1 MAFNL
6 KIEANFLSI
15 TDISTGGEIFRAS
28 LKHSTFIVDENNVFT
43 FERNF
48 ANSEG
53 VKFEDLI
60 DDSTGLAFTSVANLK
75 TFLSTNLGLISSGGG
90 GGGGVTDHTL
100 LSSIGTNTHAQIDTH
115 ISSTANPHNVTA
127 AQVGLG
133 AANNTS
139 DADKPI
145 STATQTALNGKA
157 ALVTLGF
164 EDYWCESNFAQATL
178 VQTYLTGAAI
188 SSGTI
193 NPIIPT
199 ASLNGRFPTG
209 VLIRS
214 STTANGG
221 FRFNTPS
228 SVNDYFGVVTHKLQ
242 SIFQWR
248 TAFTGVTVRL
258 GYLDTVTIAD
268 STDGA
273 YFEIIGNA
281 VTCKTANNSTRSSV
295 LMATV
300 LSLDVHY
307 AFDIEVNAAG
317 TSAVFRLYNA
327 DTNALL
333 NTETIA
339 TNIPTTSAR
348 AFGAGIVATESSLVA
363 LDIGILK
370 YFGFGTVKG
379 YSRFRG

>member
-1 MAFNL
+1 MAYNL

-15 TDISTGGEIFRAS
+15 TDTITGGELFRAP
-28 LKHSTFIVDENNVFT
+28 LDHTTFIVDEGNIFT

-48 ANSEG
+48 GNG
-53 VKFEDLI
+53 VDIKFEDLI
-60 DDSTGLAFTSVANLK
+60 NDTTGLAFTSIAALK
-75 TFLSTNLGLISSGGG
+75 TFLSTNLGVISSG

-100 LSSIGTNTHAQIDTH
+100 LSNIGTNTHAQIDTH
-115 ISSTANPHNVTA
+115 LANTANPHNVTA

-133 AANNTS
+133 AVNNTS

-164 EDYWCESNFAQATL
+164 EDYWSESNFAQATATQPNL
-178 VQTYLTGAAI
+178 VGSTIPT
-188 SSGTI
+188 GTI
-193 NPIIPT
+193 TTAIPT
-199 ASLNGRFPTG
+199 TLLNGRFPNG

-214 STTANGG
+214 SAAANSGY
-221 FRFNTPS
+221 RFSTS
-228 SVNDYFGVVTHKLQ
+228 YLTSDYFGVVSHKLQ
-242 SIFQWR
+242 SIYLWR
-248 TAFTGVTVRL
+248 TAFTNVTVRL
-258 GYLDTVTIAD
+258 GYLDTVTSAD

-273 YFEIIGNA
+273 YFELVGN
-281 VTCKTANNSTRSSV
+281 VVNCKTANNSVRTTV
-295 LMATV
+295 TMATV
-300 LSLDVHY
+300 LSLDVNY

-317 TSAVFRLYNA
+317 TSAVFKLYNA
-327 DTNALL
+327 DTNTLL

-348 AFGAGIVATESSLVA
+348 AFGAGIVATVSTATAVDLGV
-363 LDIGILK
+363 LK

-379 YSRFRG
+379 YLRFKG

>member
-1 MAFNL
+1 MAYNL

-15 TDISTGGEIFRAS
+15 TDTITGGELFRAP
-28 LKHSTFIVDENNVFT
+28 LDHTTFIVDEGNIFT

-48 ANSEG
+48 GNG
-53 VKFEDLI
+53 VDIRFEHLI
-60 DDSTGLAFTSVANLK
+60 NDATGLAFTSIAALK
-75 TFLSTNLGLISSGGG
+75 TFLSTNLGVISSGGG

-100 LSSIGTNTHAQIDTH
+100 LSNIGTNTHAQIDTH
-115 ISSTANPHNVTA
+115 LANTANPHNVTA

-133 AANNTS
+133 AVNNTS

-164 EDYWCESNFAQATL
+164 EDYWSESNFLQ
-178 VQTYLTGAAI
+178 VSLTQPNLLGTAI

-193 NPIIPT
+193 NAIPT
-199 ASLNGRFPTG
+199 ASLNGRFPNG
-209 VLIRS
+209 VFIRS

-221 FRFNTPS
+221 YKFSTPS
-228 SVNDYFGVVTHKLQ
+228 LVNDYFGVVSHKLQ

-258 GYLDTVTIAD
+258 GYLDTATIAD

-273 YFEIIGNA
+273 YFELVGN
-281 VTCKTANNSTRSSV
+281 VVNCKTANNSVRTTV
-295 LMATV
+295 TMATV
-300 LSLDVHY
+300 LSLNVNY

-317 TSAVFRLYNA
+317 TSAVFKLYNA
-327 DTNALL
+327 DTNTLL

-363 LDIGILK
+363 SDIGVLK
-370 YFGFGTVKG
+370 YFGFGTVNGYLRFKG
-379 YSRFRG
+379 